1 MSKNQKI
8 KTLKNGRVVFRA
20 CLMTFAF
27 VLAATPA
34 GAVEGLFFAVVGL
47 VVVDRRLNFNV
58 FKKTAA
64 VPNLTL

>member
-1 MSKNQKI
+1 MAGWCPKFCLA
-8 KTLKNGRVVFRA
+8 TL
-20 CLMTFAF
+20 AF

-34 GAVEGLFFAVVGL
+34 VAVEGLFFAVVGL
-47 VVVDRRLNFNV
+47 VVVNRRLNFNV